1 MENSANGRLVI
12 NKEVKVETETSP
24 VSGLRKEFSDNLP
37 LFGYTGKCLCSK
49 PEHYCSICCKD

>member
-1 MENSANGRLVI
+1 MENSANGRLI
-12 NKEVKVETETSP
+12 LNTEVKAETSP
-24 VSGLRKEFSDNLP
+24 VTGLRKEFSGNLP